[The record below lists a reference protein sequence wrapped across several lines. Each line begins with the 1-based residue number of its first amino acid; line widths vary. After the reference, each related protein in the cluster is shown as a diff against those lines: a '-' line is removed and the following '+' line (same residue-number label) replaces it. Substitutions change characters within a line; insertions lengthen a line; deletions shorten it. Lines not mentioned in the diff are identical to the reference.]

1 MNEVIAL
8 IFTVIDKYPII
19 LSNHKIAYVYIEEH
33 LFVNQLNNL
42 LL

>member
-1 MNEVIAL
+1 MNEVIPL
-8 IFTVIDKYPII
+8 TFMIIDKYPII
-19 LSNHKIAYVYIEEH
+19 LSNHKIAYVYIDEH